1 VAVISWNVF
10 WVGAGWVPPRARA
23 PEVTERSSAAKNTI
37 ARGGAVLGRMLGAG
51 SGLPLPFHSSYRR
64 KRQASQ
70 R

>member
-1 VAVISWNVF
+1 VISWNVL
-10 WVGAGWVPPRARA
+10 WVG
-23 PEVTERSSAAKNTI
+23 AAKNTI

-51 SGLPLPFHSSYRR
+51 SGLPLAFQSFYRR

>member
-1 VAVISWNVF
+1 MAVISWNVL
-10 WVGAGWVPPRARA
+10 WVGAGWMPPRADA
-23 PEVTERSSAAKNTI
+23 PVVTERSSAAKNTL

-51 SGLPLPFHSSYRR
+51 SGLPLAFQSFYRR

>member
-1 VAVISWNVF
+1 MAVISWNVL
-10 WVGAGWVPPRARA
+10 WVGAGWVPPRAGA

-51 SGLPLPFHSSYRR
+51 SGLPLAFQSSYHR